1 MHNKI
6 AAANYRQRVPHIWEI
21 GQIWSFVFSH
31 CGSERLSPTTSE
43 RKLFSCV
50 TVAEC
55 SWHPGHTHKCL
66 SSNKYFL
73 PFISEGK
80 SNMDTQKPSQHNDT
94 FFLTLREGSCSTSCL
109 YHTVVERSIV
119 RSLLVEPDLEQ
130 VVWKMFP
137 KNMTTHPV
145 KSVVKIQSIWTVTMH
160 FIKSVSI
167 REMCS
172 LMQGP
177 TEEQCL
183 RLSSA
188 AVTLETLFINLHSQQ
203 LNSLAGVRTWTKPI
217 TSALPLDLFSQ
228 LAFVFTSTSVS
239 AWQSKKECFNSV
251 IY

>member
-1 MHNKI
+1 M
-6 AAANYRQRVPHIWEI
+6 
-21 GQIWSFVFSH
+21 
-31 CGSERLSPTTSE
+31 
-43 RKLFSCV
+43 
-50 TVAEC
+50 
-55 SWHPGHTHKCL
+55 
-66 SSNKYFL
+66 
-73 PFISEGK
+73 
-80 SNMDTQKPSQHNDT
+80 
-94 FFLTLREGSCSTSCL
+94 
-109 YHTVVERSIV
+109 

-167 REMCS
+167 REKCS

-228 LAFVFTSTSVS
+228 LAFDFTSTSVS
-239 AWQSKKECFNSV
+239 A
-251 IY
+251 